1 MWRMREARL
10 FQLLGEQLGRGE
22 AVPMLRREESIWQ
35 HRLAQHGAVP
45 ILNMMLKAT
54 ESKRLGQHLKM
65 AFIKLIL
72 VVALAFQDGVIGVS
86 SYWCRR
92 HQWMDGLV

>member
-1 MWRMREARL
+1 MREARL
-10 FQLLGEQLGRGE
+10 LQLLGEQLGRGE

-35 HRLAQHGAVP
+35 HWVAQHGAVP
-45 ILNMMLKAT
+45 MLKMMLKAT
-54 ESKRLGQHLKM
+54 ESKWLGQHLKM
-65 AFIKLIL
+65 AFIKLISL
-72 VVALAFQDGVIGVS
+72 VALAFQDGIIGIS